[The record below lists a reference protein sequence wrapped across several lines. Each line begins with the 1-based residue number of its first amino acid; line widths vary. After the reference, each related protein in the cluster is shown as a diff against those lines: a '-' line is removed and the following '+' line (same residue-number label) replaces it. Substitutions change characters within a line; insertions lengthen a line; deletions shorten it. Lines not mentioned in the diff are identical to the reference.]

1 MQVERRLQMDLFEII
16 CYSCTKKTSP
26 DAPHWMLY
34 TADFA
39 SRAGMISSP

>member
-16 CYSCTKKTSP
+16 YSSCTKK
-26 DAPHWMLY
+26 PHRMLY

-39 SRAGMISSP
+39 SRAGMIPSP